1 MSVRYHVI
9 ERHNPRDMTAPK
21 KFYPML
27 KTSGRTRTRQLALD
41 MSERS
46 TVSIGDMLVTLEGM
60 LSTIPKE
67 LANGN
72 IVDLGEF
79 GTFKLQVKTD
89 GSSSADEVTAK
100 HIHHVSV
107 RFTPGPAF
115 KDALG
120 KIEFV
125 KE

>member
-89 GSSSADEVTAK
+89 GASSADEITSK

-107 RFTPGPAF
+107 RFSPGKAF

>member
-79 GTFKLQVKTD
+79 L
-89 GSSSADEVTAK
+89 SLI
-100 HIHHVSV
+100 HI
-107 RFTPGPAF
+107 
-115 KDALG
+115 
-120 KIEFV
+120 
-125 KE
+125 

>member
-1 MSVRYHVI
+1 MAVRYHVI
-9 ERHNPRDMTAPK
+9 ERHNPRDLEAPR

-27 KTSGRTRTRQLALD
+27 KTSGRTRTRQLAAE

-72 IVDLGEF
+72 IVDLGDF
-79 GTFKLQVKTD
+79 GTFKLQVKTE
-89 GSSSADEVTAK
+89 GASSVDEITSK
-100 HIHHVSV
+100 HIHHISV
-107 RFTPGPAF
+107 RFTPGQAF

-120 KIEFV
+120 KVEFV

>member
-1 MSVRYHVI
+1 MAVRYHVI
-9 ERHNPRDMTAPK
+9 ERHNPRDLEAPK

-27 KTSGRTRTRQLALD
+27 KTSGRTRTRQLAAE

-72 IVDLGEF
+72 IVDLGDF

-89 GSSSADEVTAK
+89 GASSADDITSK
-100 HIHHVSV
+100 HIHHISV